1 MIEIKGIQY
10 EEIPKP
16 EQKRMNRHTMELMIL
31 SGMYYT
37 PFMGGREVRHR
48 EKPNID
54 IVKEFELIQDKKS
67 NLSRSQRE
75 WVVYQ
80 FNKKYRAI

>member
-1 MIEIKGIQY
+1 MIEIKGILY

-16 EQKRMNRHTMELMIL
+16 PKKQMSKASLELMLIA
-31 SGMYYT
+31 GMYSL
-37 PFMGGREVRHR
+37 PFTTSSNSRPK
-48 EKPNID
+48 EKLNID

-75 WVVYQ
+75 WVVFQ
-80 FNKKYRAI
+80 FNKKYRAV